1 MNSLNHQKICVEF
14 HVLNR
19 HCTRYSTCPQL
30 EHLLTST
37 TAANTC
43 WYEHKIMFLFTF
55 PRGLFHFFVH
65 GSGLCTWILTWFT
78 SHTCAAHFN
87 RETSAYLQSGLGFRS
102 NFLQPTRE
110 LFLYLLIYLF
120 IYLSILH
127 PIALVLFLIPFDF
140 KSILIASLA
149 VEIYVG
155 QIYLR
160 RGLFCKGRFMQIC

>member
-1 MNSLNHQKICVEF
+1 MFWTGTALV
-14 HVLNR
+14 VLR
-19 HCTRYSTCPQL
+19 VLSWSTCSCPL
-30 EHLLTST
+30 LLLTPADRST
-37 TAANTC
+37 KQC
-43 WYEHKIMFLFTF
+43 SRSLF
-55 PRGLFHFFVH
+55 PEDCSIFFVH

-102 NFLQPTRE
+102 NFFQPTRE
-110 LFLYLLIYLF
+110 LFLYLLIYL
-120 IYLSILH
+120 SILH
-127 PIALVLFLIPFDF
+127 PIAVVLFLIPFDF
-140 KSILIASLA
+140 KNILIASLA

>member
-120 IYLSILH
+120 IYFTSHCSCFVPHSFWFQKYFNCQLSCWDICR
-127 PIALVLFLIPFDF
+127 PDISKTWAVL
-140 KSILIASLA
+140 
-149 VEIYVG
+149 
-155 QIYLR
+155 
-160 RGLFCKGRFMQIC
+160 